1 MKKKKLSAIIK
12 IGRLLGGIFFVS
24 FFAFLILYFMIAR
37 GKGGMYLSYNK
48 LSCQIAYSD
57 NYVAYWDQN
66 RIIIEKHDGTEIST
80 FIPDEKGIAPNQI
93 VLGREGYYLLEWD
106 YLKTGNALITQLDY
120 QSNIRKQIKRKNVA
134 ILTCKNGVLF
144 IGEWVAN
151 ARILPNYLDGFYANY
166 FIEETKFGEDFSGFN
181 FEKESVV
188 CVAGTSLYRHS
199 QGYFC
204 TEPEFDGYLGMDS
217 NVVQVEKRTE
227 LLEKSESKREFMNL
241 KMLFKKLDWKKGD
254 TCKIME
260 YQKGSYIFGVCSFF
274 DDVDEKENKS
284 VFSKDNYAVFYKINC
299 VNNSIDILSEKAG
312 IGAILST
319 KDYILYYTDKAIIRE
334 QLNTGK
340 IEELI
345 MLSESEDIRLE
356 FQTGIFQV
364 SFNSKHYNFYWDQ
377 SDCMLI
383 R

>member
-12 IGRLLGGIFFVS
+12 IGRLLGGIIFVS
-24 FFAFLILYFMIAR
+24 FLAFLILFFMISR
-37 GKGGMYLSYNK
+37 GKKGVYISYNK

-57 NYVAYWDQN
+57 NYVAYWDHN

-241 KMLFKKLDWKKGD
+241 KMLFKKLDRKKGD

-284 VFSKDNYAVFYKINC
+284 VFSKDNYAVFYKIDC

-356 FQTGIFQV
+356 FQTEIFQV